1 MTLRVVF
8 DTNVL
13 LSLYVFAD
21 SRYAALR
28 EAIERGRLEA
38 VTNAACLA
46 EFRRVLAYPQ
56 FGATAQQQAAALAS
70 YAQHAAHFE
79 GAAAASPLPRCKDPD
94 DQKFLELARD
104 AGAAWLVTS
113 DRALLVL
120 ARRQRLAHLFR
131 VITPDAALAA
141 LQELPAPSAARS
153 VASACP

>member
-21 SRYAALR
+21 SRYVALR
-28 EAIERGRLEA
+28 DALERGRLEA

-56 FGATAQQQAAALAS
+56 FGAGPQAQADALAR
-70 YAQHAAHFE
+70 YTEHAFLFA
-79 GAAAASPLPRCKDPD
+79 GLPADSPLPRCKDRD

-131 VITPDAALAA
+131 VITPDAALAM
-141 LQELPAPSAARS
+141 LQESEAACAERS
-153 VASACP
+153 VASACA